1 MTRVPF
7 NTDNIKKEYLKR
19 ITTAKICDGCEY
31 CCSFECG
38 LGISSI
44 KRNVVKNVQDL
55 FDVTFVCPRN
65 PQKNIAISKFF
76 LPNCLFE
83 EKYMQEVMKIAETK
97 MYINGT
103 TILDELL
110 KWGRQEIIDN

>member
-7 NTDNIKKEYLKR
+7 NTDNKKKEYLKR
-19 ITTAKICDGCEY
+19 IATDKLCDVCDY
-31 CCSFECG
+31 RCSFERG

-55 FDVTFVCPRN
+55 FDITFICPRN

-76 LPNCLFE
+76 LPNDLFE
-83 EKYMQEVMKIAETK
+83 EKYIQKVMKIAETK
-97 MYINGT
+97 MHINGT

-110 KWGRQEIIDN
+110 KWGRLEITDN